1 LRTGGVATFI
11 VIGLGAAASF
21 TSPALASEVV
31 QTFNIQGRDLSSALI
46 TMAIQANISIGLA
59 PEAKCVSRASTLVG
73 RYAVG
78 EALARILKG
87 TGCTYRMIDPRTVLI
102 VNQSKQQPAEPAA
115 QKSPATHLPSQEVVV
130 TASRR
135 RESIDRSPYDVTRV
149 GQDELSS
156 ERVFDSGGL
165 ASLVAGMTVTNLG
178 PGRDK
183 ILLRGLSDGVFTG
196 RTQSTV
202 SLYLDDVP
210 LTYNAPDPDLR
221 LIDLDAV
228 EVLRGPQGVLYG
240 AGSIG
245 GVVHVITRKPDL
257 ESYSASL
264 DATVSSTEGG
274 APSSV
279 VEGVVNL
286 PLVQDR
292 IGVRVA
298 AYREVDGGY
307 IDDPALNLRDVND
320 TTRTGSRVLALFQ
333 VAPNWKAT
341 VGGVYQSIS
350 SADTQYAAGGLP
362 AYTRDNLVQEPH
374 DNDFDEV
381 SLVVEGAGAG
391 WRFKSST
398 SRVRHQI
405 DSQYDASDSLS
416 YFAPGLT
423 GAAPFDEADHKSI
436 LSQEFTLA
444 SDTKG
449 KAQWIVGLFA
459 LDDQENST
467 ARLTDLSGA
476 VSPTTVLYS
485 ENRADTID
493 EYAAYGEVTYS
504 PLHNLFLT
512 LGGRAFQSRAS
523 TGSVVETPSAT
534 RSVKAKIQDQ
544 GFAPKIV
551 ARYQISADAMIYAQ
565 ATEGYRGGGLNTSG
579 VPGQVFGSTAT
590 GAQPFQKFTG
600 DELWNYEIGAK
611 LTAFSPRVS
620 LRTAIFYDSWQNIQT
635 DQILPSGLPFTAN
648 VGDGL
653 NKGVEIEAL
662 YQPTPGLFFRGNAV
676 FNDPD
681 LVSRAPG
688 FASVPEASLP
698 GISRMSFGAEARYSR
713 PISQGVTAFA
723 SARASYVGS
732 STIGFDAT
740 TMATMGRYATGA
752 ITAGV
757 EVGRWKIEGF
767 IDNPANTQG
776 NTFAFGNPFSIRS
789 EKQITP
795 LRPRTIGFS
804 LSAAF

>member
-1 LRTGGVATFI
+1 VRAQDALRTFD
-11 VIGLGAAASF
+11 LRS
-21 TSPALASEVV
+21 
-31 QTFNIQGRDLSSALI
+31 RDLSSALI
-46 TMAIQANISIGLA
+46 ALAVQADVSIGRSPGVTCGGRAA
-59 PEAKCVSRASTLVG
+59 PLLG
-73 RYAVG
+73 RYTVG
-78 EALARILKG
+78 EALERLLKG

-102 VNQSKQQPAEPAA
+102 VSRARPPSS
-115 QKSPATHLPSQEVVV
+115 KSPPRIATPDLPSQEVVV

-135 RESIDRSPYDVTRV
+135 QESIERSPYDLTRV
-149 GQDELSS
+149 GEDELAGG
-156 ERVFDSGGL
+156 RIFDSGGL

-183 ILLRGLSDGVFTG
+183 ILLRGLSDGIFTG

-221 LIDLDAV
+221 LIDVDAV

-257 ESYSASL
+257 ERYSANME
-264 DATVSSTEGG
+264 ATGESTEGG

-292 IGVRVA
+292 IGVRIA
-298 AYREVDGGY
+298 AYKEADGGY
-307 IDDPALNLRDVND
+307 IDDPALGRTDVNATD
-320 TTRTGSRVLALFQ
+320 RTGARLLALFQ
-333 VAPNWKAT
+333 IAPNWKAT
-341 VGGVYQSIS
+341 LGGVYQSIS
-350 SADTQYAAGGLP
+350 SADTQYGIAGLP
-362 AYTRDNLVQEPH
+362 PYTRNNLVQEPH
-374 DNDFDEV
+374 DNDFNEL
-381 SLVVEGAGAG
+381 SLVIEGAGEG

-405 DSQYDASDSLS
+405 DSRYDASDSLS

-423 GAAPFDEADHKSI
+423 GAAPFDEADRKSL

-444 SDTKG
+444 SNTSG

-459 LDDQENST
+459 LDDQENS
-467 ARLTDLSGA
+467 ASRLTDLSGA
-476 VSPTTVLYS
+476 VSPTTILYS
-485 ENRADTID
+485 ENRSDTID
-493 EYAAYGEVTYS
+493 EYAAYGEITYS

-523 TGSVVETPSAT
+523 TGSVVATPSAA
-534 RSVKAKIQDQ
+534 RSVNARIQDQ
-544 GFAPKIV
+544 GFAPKVV
-551 ARYQISADAMIYAQ
+551 ARYQITDAAMIYAQ

-579 VPGQVFGSTAT
+579 LPGQVFGSI
-590 GAQPFQKFTG
+590 GSGGQPFQKFTG
-600 DELWNYEIGAK
+600 DQLWNYEIGAK
-611 LTAFSPRVS
+611 LTAFSSRIG
-620 LRTAIFYDSWQNIQT
+620 LRTAVFYDSWQNIQT
-635 DQILPSGLPFTAN
+635 DQILPSGLPYTAN

-662 YQPTPGLFFRGNAV
+662 YQPTPHLFFRGNAV

-681 LVSRAPG
+681 LVNRAPG

-698 GISRMSFGAEARYSR
+698 GVSRVSFGAEARYSR
-713 PISQGVTAFA
+713 PLSETVTVFA
-723 SARASYVGS
+723 GARASYVGS
-732 STIGFDAT
+732 STIGFDAA
-740 TMATMGRYATGA
+740 TMATMGRYATGTL
-752 ITAGV
+752 TAGAKI
-757 EVGRWKIEGF
+757 GRWTVEAF
-767 IDNPANTQG
+767 IDNPADTTG
-776 NTFAFGNPFSIRS
+776 DTFAFGNPFSIRV

-795 LRPRTIGFS
+795 LRPRTVGLS
-804 LSAAF
+804 LGAAF